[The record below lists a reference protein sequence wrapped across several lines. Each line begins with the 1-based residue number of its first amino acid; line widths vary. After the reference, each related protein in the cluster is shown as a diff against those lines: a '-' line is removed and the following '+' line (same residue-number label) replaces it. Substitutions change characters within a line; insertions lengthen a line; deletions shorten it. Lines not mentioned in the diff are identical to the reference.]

1 MSTTSTILLTPRPY
15 ANLAGS
21 FILVPLLPSPK
32 PRKVLPAEIW
42 DEVFKCV
49 MEQEDGAALL
59 WALVKTS
66 RGFMESA
73 LPLAYQRVQISTVSK
88 LEKFYTTLYSADQK
102 WDSIRRI
109 PYSAPGRWVQLL
121 DLSNLTFTGHAQAL
135 LLDSLLT
142 QLFPLT
148 PFLSHFSINP
158 AFTLSRR
165 VLTALGDR
173 EGAVNIKSLEGISHV
188 PTASLAESLTEEEPI
203 VKLLRNCQ
211 ALQELEVVG
220 GGLDPSESEWSF
232 EPTELSVLRSFKPL
246 SLPNLRILTLLSIH
260 SASLLHALL
269 LSPLPA
275 LCKVTVTPY
284 DDIPYPNSLVSQ
296 FIETHGPNL
305 RSLLLFTPKSWPT
318 RLHPSPR
325 TLLLTCPKLRHL
337 SLEHP
342 LPSLLTT
349 EPHQLQYLSIPRP
362 SGPSWELLVRLLRQ
376 LPNLRAVRIRDVR
389 WLRKGMNIRAQEAG
403 VQGEMREWRRRLARR
418 GVKLLDTEWKD
429 IEM

>member
-1 MSTTSTILLTPRPY
+1 MSATSTILLTPRPY

-32 PRKVLPAEIW
+32 PKKVFPAEIW
-42 DEVFKCV
+42 DEVFKC
-49 MEQEDGAALL
+49 
-59 WALVKTS
+59 
-66 RGFMESA
+66 ESA

-109 PYSAPGRWVQLL
+109 PYSAPGRWVQVL

-148 PFLSHFSINP
+148 PLLSHFSINP
-158 AFTLSRR
+158 AFTLSCRA
-165 VLTALGDR
+165 LTALGDR
-173 EGAVNIKSLEGISHV
+173 EGAINLKSLEGISHV
-188 PTASLAESLTEEEPI
+188 PTASLADSLTEEEPI
-203 VKLLRNCQ
+203 VKLLRNCP

-220 GGLDPSESEWSF
+220 GGLDPSEAEWSF
-232 EPTELSVLRSFKPL
+232 KPTELSVLQSFKPL

-260 SASLLHALL
+260 SGSLLHALL

-275 LCKVTVTPY
+275 LCKVTITPY
-284 DDIPYPNSLVSQ
+284 DDIPYPSSLVSQ
-296 FIETHGPNL
+296 FIATHGPNL

-362 SGPSWELLVRLLRQ
+362 SSPSWEILVRLLQQ
-376 LPNLRAVRIRDVR
+376 LPNLCAVRIRDVR
-389 WLRKGMNIRAQEAG
+389 WLRKGMNTRAQEAG
-403 VQGEMREWRRRLARR
+403 VQGEMKEWRRRLARR
-418 GVKLLDTEWKD
+418 GVKLLDTDWKD
-429 IEM
+429 IEV